1 MNALTFL
8 LLIFNFAVSWF
19 NAWSVGRSWS
29 ETKAVGGM
37 SRFMAWCGAIMSASG
52 FTWCYLIIL
61 VLINSAMPHKW
72 QLPQKYSDAVLALGY
87 LAIILPIIGSGI
99 AITIQ
104 SWAYFWRERTFKNG
118 AIAGYNTFADIY
130 NIYEAIDAIPDALS
144 IVGKAFGGSSSSD
157 DDDDSGSGKLIM
169 LVIVIVILAIV
180 GGILTTTMII
190 RCTARRQAQEQKLRA
205 SEAWRNRRTNVID
218 VESN

>member
-1 MNALTFL
+1 MSALTFL
-8 LLIFNFAVSWF
+8 LLIFNFAASWF
-19 NAWSVGRSWS
+19 NAWSCGRSWS
-29 ETKAVGGM
+29 ETKAVGGFF
-37 SRFMAWCGAIMSASG
+37 RFMAWCGATMSACG

-61 VLINSAMPHKW
+61 TLINSQLPHKW

-104 SWAYFWRERTFKNG
+104 SWAHFWRERSFKNG

-130 NIYEAIDAIPDALS
+130 NIYESIEAIPDALS
-144 IVGKAFGGSSSSD
+144 IVGKAFGGSSKD
-157 DDDDSGSGKLIM
+157 DDDDNSSGKLIL
-169 LVIVIVILAIV
+169 LVIALVVLCIV

-190 RCTARRQAQEQKLRA
+190 RCTARNQAQEQKLRA
-205 SEAWRNRRTNVID
+205 SEAWRNRREQAID
-218 VESN
+218 V

>member
-1 MNALTFL
+1 MSALVFL

-19 NAWSVGRSWS
+19 NAWSVGRSWN
-29 ETKAVGGM
+29 ETKAVGGI

-52 FTWCYLIIL
+52 FTWCYLVIL
-61 VLINSAMPHKW
+61 TLINSVLPHKYA
-72 QLPQKYSDAVLALGY
+72 LPQKYADAVMALGY
-87 LAIILPIIGSGI
+87 LAIILPVIGSGI

-118 AIAGYNTFADIY
+118 AVAGYNTFADIY

-157 DDDDSGSGKLIM
+157 DDDDSGSGKLV
-169 LVIVIVILAIV
+169 LIVIVLVILCLI
-180 GGILTTTMII
+180 GGILTTTVII
-190 RCTARRQAQEQKLRA
+190 RCTARNEAQGQKLRA
-205 SEAWRNRRTNVID
+205 SQEWRNRRGETVD
-218 VESN
+218 AESN